1 MRQGGVPGVSESAK
15 NRGAAGAAAGAVGVV
30 GRAWDGQAVEPP
42 VLGGPEHTD
51 YYQLDDLLT
60 GEQRA
65 VRQRVREFMDTE
77 VTPVINP
84 YWERA
89 EFPHQLVPRLG
100 ELGIAGFQ
108 IPGYGCPGMSNL
120 TAGMVILELARG
132 DLSISTFMGVHSA
145 LAMTSIALLGSE
157 EQKQR
162 FLPPMARMEKIGAFG
177 LTEPGHGT
185 DVVKLGS
192 TARRDGGSYV
202 LNGHKRWIGNA
213 TFADYVVIWA
223 RGDDGHVGGYV
234 VEKGTPGFD
243 AQAIAGKT
251 ALRCVQNAQISLTD
265 VRVPA
270 ENRLAGSRTFRDTE
284 KVLMASRW
292 CVAWEAIGAA
302 VAGYE
307 TALAYARQRHQ
318 FGMPLAAFQLVQY
331 RLARMLADITGMM
344 CMQVRLSQLMD
355 EGKASMP
362 QVALAKMHYT
372 ERSRAILSDARDM
385 LGGNGILLDYH
396 VARHLCDIEAIDTYE
411 GTDTVQALIVGR
423 DITGLNAFVPVQA
436 GR

>member
-1 MRQGGVPGVSESAK
+1 MNAIGQDTLTPVDLTTVGPG
-15 NRGAAGAAAGAVGVV
+15 NGHPVV
-30 GRAWDGQAVEPP
+30 QPP
-42 VLGGPEHTD
+42 VLGGSEHTD
-51 YYQLDDLLT
+51 YYLLSDLLT
-60 GEQRA
+60 DEQKALRQK
-65 VRQRVREFMDTE
+65 VRDFMDQE
-77 VTPVINP
+77 VTPIINP

-89 EFPHQLVPRLG
+89 EFPFELVPKLA

-108 IPGYGCPGMSNL
+108 ISGYGCPGMSNV

-132 DLSISTFMGVHSA
+132 DLSISTFTGVHSA

-162 FLPPMARMEKIGAFG
+162 FLPPMARLEKIGAFG
-177 LTEPGHGT
+177 LTEPAHGT
-185 DVVKLGS
+185 DVVKLET
-192 TARRDGGSYV
+192 TARRDGDFYV
-202 LNGHKRWIGNA
+202 LNGHKRWIGN
-213 TFADYVVIWA
+213 TTIADYVIIWA
-223 RGDDGHVGGYV
+223 RGEDGHVGGYV

-243 AQAIAGKT
+243 AQVITGKM

-270 ENRLAGSRTFRDTE
+270 ENRLVNVNTFRDTE
-284 KVLMASRW
+284 KVLLASRF

-307 TALAYARQRHQ
+307 TALAYAKQRKQ
-318 FGMPLAAFQLVQY
+318 FGMPLAAFQLIQY
-331 RLARMLADITGMM
+331 RLSRMLADITDML
-344 CMQVRLSQLMD
+344 CMQFRLSQLLD
-355 EGKASMP
+355 EGKDSMP
-362 QVALAKMHYT
+362 RVALAKMHYT
-372 ERSRAILSDARDM
+372 ERARAILADARDM

-423 DITGLNAFVPVQA
+423 DITGYNAFMPMA
-436 GR
+436 PAR

>member
-1 MRQGGVPGVSESAK
+1 VSAR
-15 NRGAAGAAAGAVGVV
+15 NQTGAGTAPGAVSGNGQSGNGKV
-30 GRAWDGQAVEPP
+30 GAEPP

-51 YYQLDDLLT
+51 YYLLNDLLND
-60 GEQRA
+60 EQRA
-65 VRQRVREFMDTE
+65 LRQRVREFMDRE

-84 YWERA
+84 YRERA
-89 EFPHQLVPRLG
+89 EFPHQLVPGMAQLD
-100 ELGIAGFQ
+100 IAGFQ
-108 IPGYGCPGMSNL
+108 IPGYGCPGMSNV
-120 TAGMVILELARG
+120 TAGLVILELARG
-132 DLSISTFMGVHSA
+132 DLSMSTFMGVHSA

-162 FLPPMARMEKIGAFG
+162 FLPPMARLEKIGAFG
-177 LTEPGHGT
+177 LTEPAHGT
-185 DVVKLGS
+185 DVVKLES

-213 TFADYVVIWA
+213 TFADYVIIWA

-243 AQAIAGKT
+243 AEVITGKT
-251 ALRCVQNAQISLTD
+251 ALRCVQNAHINMTD
-265 VRVPA
+265 VRVPE
-270 ENRLAGSRTFRDTE
+270 ENRLANSHTFRDTE
-284 KVLMASRW
+284 KVLLASRF

-307 TALAYARQRHQ
+307 TALAYAQQRHQ

-331 RLARMLADITGMM
+331 RLARMLADITDMM
-344 CMQVRLSQLMD
+344 CMQVRLSQLID
-355 EGKASMP
+355 EDKVTMP

-372 ERSRAILSDARDM
+372 ERSRAILADARDM

-423 DITGLNAFVPVQA
+423 DITGLNAFVPVQPVH
-436 GR
+436 